1 MKLYDKV
8 RTIRKNT
15 HGFTLIE
22 LLVVIAIIG
31 ILSAVVLV
39 SLGSARSRGRDS
51 RRQTDLAE
59 LQSALALYSEN
70 NSGAYPV
77 NTGTEGCADFRGM
90 ANALGSPPAGQNP
103 YVTRV
108 VRDLR
113 DNATPPTNTWANNN
127 APTSTQFCYS
137 YLTSTFSTVALGSQ
151 AGAGAVCPFTTS
163 NTGFVLAFHYENT
176 PAAQAD
182 PPCSFTVTGIT
193 PIDCSYSNIHCIV
206 EGL

>member
-1 MKLYDKV
+1 MKLFDKA

-51 RRQTDLAE
+51 RRQTDLAG
-59 LQSALALYSEN
+59 LQSALALYAEN
-70 NSGAYPV
+70 NNGIYPA
-77 NTGTEGCADFRGM
+77 NTGTEACASFRGTVAAPTGNM
-90 ANALGSPPAGQNP
+90 MNRLGNPGSGQNP

-113 DNATPPTNTWANNN
+113 DPIGAATWNTWVNTNT
-127 APTSTQFCYS
+127 PSSTQYCYG
-137 YLTSTFSTVALGSQ
+137 YLTAPSATS
-151 AGAGAVCPFTTS
+151 GAGCTFTPT
-163 NTGFVLAFHYENT
+163 NTGFVMAFHYENT
-176 PAAQAD
+176 PATQGD
-182 PPCSFTVTGIT
+182 PPCSFTAGTVV
-193 PIDCSYSNIHCIV
+193 IDCSLANIHCIV

>member
-1 MKLYDKV
+1 MKLFDKA

-51 RRQTDLAE
+51 RRQTDLAG
-59 LQSALALYSEN
+59 LQSALALYAEN
-70 NSGAYPV
+70 NSDLYPA
-77 NTGTEGCADFRGM
+77 NSGTEGCASFRGM

-103 YVTRV
+103 YLARV
-108 VRDLR
+108 VQDMRDV
-113 DNATPPTNTWANNN
+113 AGTNTWATNNN
-127 APTSTQFCYS
+127 APTATEFCYA
-137 YLTSTFSTVALGSQ
+137 YLTGPFDSIVDGTGAP
-151 AGAGAVCPFTTS
+151 AGACAAITPD

-176 PAAQAD
+176 PATQVD
-182 PPCSFTVTGIT
+182 PPCLFTATGVTT
-193 PIDCSYSNIHCIV
+193 PIDCGYANIHCIV
-206 EGL
+206 EGI

>member
-1 MKLYDKV
+1 MKFFDKA

-90 ANALGSPPAGQNP
+90 ANALGSPPVGQNP

-113 DNATPPTNTWANNN
+113 DIAGTNTWVNTN

-137 YLTSTFSTVALGSQ
+137 YLTTTFATVALSPQ
-151 AGAGAVCPFTTS
+151 TPTLNCPFTPS
-163 NTGFVLAFHYENT
+163 NSGFVLAFHYENT
-176 PAAQAD
+176 PSTQSD
-182 PPCSFTVTGIT
+182 PPCIFTVTGNT
-193 PIDCSYSNIHCIV
+193 PIDCGYTNIHCIV
-206 EGL
+206 EGI

>member
-31 ILSAVVLV
+31 ILSGVVLV

-59 LQSALALYSEN
+59 LQSALALYAEN
-70 NSGAYPV
+70 NNSTYPV
-77 NTGTEGCADFRGM
+77 NTGAEGCANFRDM

-103 YVTRV
+103 YLTRV
-108 VRDLR
+108 VQDLR
-113 DNATPPTNTWANNN
+113 DAAATNTWANTDTP
-127 APTSTQFCYS
+127 AATEFCYA
-137 YLTSTFSTVALGSQ
+137 YLTGPFDPVVDGTGAP
-151 AGAGAVCPFTTS
+151 AGACASITAD
-163 NTGFVLAFHYENT
+163 NTAFVLAFHYENT
-176 PAAQAD
+176 PSTTGD
-182 PPCSFTVTGIT
+182 PPCLFTATGGTT
-193 PIDCSYSNIHCIV
+193 PIDCGYANIHCIL